1 MEKTKNTFQDGLI
14 MDFSP
19 DNTSATSLT
28 SALNATILT
37 FNGNEMALQNDM
49 GNGRVETAYLPEG
62 YIPVGTC
69 EFGDIIYIASY
80 NPLTNRSQIGCFP
93 SPERNI
99 SSEELGGLQQSL
111 SYTDFQIQ
119 AVDKDGQKLD
129 QPSGELKSTAVR
141 KVLIDNRNTNPG
153 DKYIVFSEQARE
165 NFDKFGQLDDFK
177 IFDKNNKVKKEFN
190 FKKYLKLSV
199 VSIDEA
205 GKITYLDT
213 DTHYYQYYIDN
224 ETNEDGGPNNNKA
237 VYTTYDHFIS
247 PKMIQHG
254 TDVDEY
260 RNMLQSGWNIF
271 SSKNPGK
278 LAILAE
284 LNTIDTFSCTYRVIV
299 DEIATSDEYQY
310 GAIKYTVYFIPIFD
324 NEGGQKKVYLSR
336 ENVNREVRDQEGNI
350 TGYEFKIFQDQYN
363 KSEKDPLY
371 VININQASD
380 TSQIPNYH
388 ATSFD
393 YFKGPIT
400 NPEPEPVVS
409 GESYLAFEVVIPRKK
424 GELIKSED
432 LIYSCDI
439 IPAMPFGKLDYLK
452 VPITIDFNKIGSGE
466 VGLTRWRYYNYGTQC
481 TLQYGLEIYNKPGE
495 STKSVTIDF
504 YDNNG
509 HVARYTLENQ
519 DSFSGIHTEYLGL
532 NGENYN
538 YRLNKMIGDEY
549 ILHKAQKYR
558 EFNPETDAAENF
570 DINNS
575 PNGLYKIT
583 KLDNVEVD
591 YQYVLEVKG
600 DEKTIYTNDAGTLYS
615 NLLYAALITVTSDKG
630 SEPKKYWRWLWT
642 NNMYNEYYY
651 QIDDFDNLK
660 FQLDLDVNALF
671 EATPVYEWKEKT
683 LNNLN
688 NSIEQGCYNT
698 YSANVQYVGQDGEN
712 GENNVNLYAY
722 PALQNDYGCFNLIDT
737 TANLFNLD
745 IYLGKSTI
753 SYSDSEYEFSLQ
765 KASITDSDSKYLNLL
780 SQVNR
785 SNNLTGLEN
794 KEYIERKKYL
804 NTLDEDNNKVSIS
817 DTFNLRYLGDSE
829 YIEVKD
835 DDDEIVNY
843 QHISCSLSSCYYATE
858 QNKKSIKLSLAA
870 SIFTK
875 AFTCTTQRYTGDCP
889 TYVPIINNEDDLRN
903 IGIVAY
909 TTGGKTSLRFQ
920 SAFGGM
926 CNDKKEYY
934 TAAPLVYSNG
944 TFTSAMFDD
953 NDNALQGA
961 SFKSYGNSEYVSEV
975 YNDVGS
981 YLSQFFLYYPFG
993 REGYWDFSCVKGN
1006 YGVEKVNQ
1014 IYNMGGNSKWY
1025 GSKYGYGEY
1034 LISFEADNT
1043 EKNADIGGT
1052 GTFYML
1058 SNCNIAGILC
1068 TKHPNGGFVM
1078 LNSYYLD
1085 NPSDNTITQTCKYI
1099 NNVKFTQYPNPSF
1112 PLYLILSRIY
1122 TKNKTIPTNSDLVK
1136 LSNIVRR
1143 SQYNTIL
1150 TKDVVMKLSP
1160 KDPLSEGET
1169 FNIAMSGINFN
1180 EYRDSLLRHIGNV
1193 EINKEAVKVQFSDCA
1208 KNTVLTIEVNNKQME
1223 FPELENRALFSYN
1236 GILTPCDKITNEG
1249 FYIYYEDTLTPYYDQ
1264 EYKFNKQDF
1273 ITNLSYVLGQTVS
1286 DIDYITNTS
1295 TLVPTTE
1302 LEQATDDLALAMS
1315 RFYSSSSVGSYLM
1328 ELTNHRHYAGDE
1340 YEFRDIML
1348 DKFLQCFTNSSEY
1361 IYDDDLKMSVGTP
1374 TEYFQQWNAQYP
1386 GISLNTALNR
1396 VANQD
1401 GFNLRSYIETN
1412 MQYSLPDS
1420 SGNGYH
1426 FIGMYFNFQHAPK
1439 YREDQIVITPQLGL
1453 SEYFEYKG
1461 NTIQIND
1468 KETHNYLRFITPHCQ
1483 YTPQA
1488 VVNGLIGVMKDVSVD
1503 ITHRITKD
1511 DVG

>member
-80 NPLTNRSQIGCFP
+80 NPLTNKSQIGCFP

-111 SYTDFQIQ
+111 SYIDFQ
-119 AVDKDGQKLD
+119 VTDNSGV
-129 QPSGELKSTAVR
+129 PTGELKSTAVR

-153 DKYIVFSEQARE
+153 DKYIVFSEQASE
-165 NFDKFGQLDDFK
+165 NFDKFGELE
-177 IFDKNNKVKKEFN
+177 NS
-190 FKKYLKLSV
+190 KKYLKLSV
-199 VSIDEA
+199 VSIDDS

-213 DTHYYQYYIDN
+213 DIHYYQY
-224 ETNEDGGPNNNKA
+224 DGAN
-237 VYTTYDHFIS
+237 VVYDHFIS

-284 LNTIDTFSCTYRVIV
+284 LNTIDSFSCTYRVLV
-299 DEIATSDEYQY
+299 NEIPANPDNEKYKD
-310 GAIKYTVYFIPIFD
+310 GAIKYTVYFIPTF
-324 NEGGQKKVYLSR
+324 NSSAEHKVYLSR
-336 ENVNREVRDQEGNI
+336 ETIYSIKEEDDGLKNIDGVNYFKVTKDQFGQTDLSIYLNNPTE
-350 TGYEFKIFQDQYN
+350 E
-363 KSEKDPLY
+363 
-371 VININQASD
+371 
-380 TSQIPNYH
+380 IPNYH
-388 ATSFD
+388 DTNFD
-393 YFKGPIT
+393 NFEGPMP
-400 NPEPEPVVS
+400 NPESEPRPEPVIS
-409 GESYLAFEVVIPRKK
+409 GHNYLAFEIEIPYKN
-424 GELIKSED
+424 GELIKSGA
-432 LIYSCDI
+432 LIYSCNI

-452 VPITIDFNKIGSGE
+452 VPITIDFNKIGTGE

-495 STKSVTIDF
+495 ETKSVTIDF
-504 YDNNG
+504 YDNTG
-509 HVARYTLENQ
+509 HAARYTLENQ
-519 DSFSGIHTEYLGL
+519 DSFSGVHTEYLGL

-538 YRLNKMIGDEY
+538 YRLNRMVGDKY
-549 ILHKAQKYR
+549 ILHKAQEYR
-558 EFNPETDAAENF
+558 NF
-570 DINNS
+570 DINTDTITYWEGEDQKYIGKDPDGNIQS
-575 PNGLYKIT
+575 TDLSSLGPGLYQ
-583 KLDNVEVD
+583 LSMVDNTLIDGSYLVEKKD
-591 YQYVLEVKG
+591 NTLK
-600 DEKTIYTNDAGTLYS
+600 IYTNDAGTLYS

-671 EATPVYEWKEKT
+671 EAAPIYEWKEKT

-753 SYSDSEYEFSLQ
+753 SYSDSAYEFSLQ

-780 SQVNR
+780 SQVNK

-794 KEYIERKKYL
+794 REYIDLAKHL
-804 NTLDEDNNKVSIS
+804 NTLEGGNKVSIS
-817 DTFNLRYLGDSE
+817 DTFNLRYLGDSK
-829 YIEVKD
+829 YIELKD

-889 TYVPIINNEDDLRN
+889 TYVPIINSQDDLRN

-909 TTGGKTSLRFQ
+909 TTGDKTSLRFQ

-926 CNDKKEYY
+926 CNDKEETY
-934 TAAPLVYSNG
+934 TAAPFVYSNG
-944 TFTSAMFDD
+944 TFTSAMLDD
-953 NDNALQGA
+953 NSNALYGN
-961 SFKSYGNSEYVSEV
+961 SFKSYGNSEYVTKV
-975 YNDVGS
+975 YDNVGS

-993 REGYWDFSCVKGN
+993 RASYWDYSCVKGN
-1006 YGVEKVNQ
+1006 YGAEKVNQ

-1025 GSKYGYGEY
+1025 GGKYGYGEY

-1052 GTFYML
+1052 GGFEGL

-1085 NPSDNTITQTCKYI
+1085 NPSNNTITQTCKYI

-1122 TKNKTIPTNSDLVK
+1122 TKNKTIPTNSDLIK

-1180 EYRDSLLRHIGNV
+1180 EYRDSLLQHIGDV

-1223 FPELENRALFSYN
+1223 FPELENRALLSYN
-1236 GILTPCDKITNEG
+1236 GILTPCDKITDEG

-1315 RFYSSSSVGSYLM
+1315 RFYSSSSVGSYLT

-1468 KETHNYLRFITPHCQ
+1468 KETHNYLRFITPHCS

-1503 ITHRITKD
+1503 VTHRITKD